1 MGLQVKSGH
10 YYKGYDS
17 KSRFCSYWHQINE
30 IILCNPHNV
39 LEIGTGNGFVSSYLI
54 RYGFN
59 VVSLDVDKQLKPT
72 ITASGLNI
80 PFSAN
85 TFEVVACYQTLEHL
99 PYSLFKKTLKEIR
112 HVSSSRVF
120 LSLPDSSSYYRVFIQ
135 IPMFGLFR
143 KILQIPLLLKRVHYF
158 DGQHY
163 WEIGKVG
170 YSLKTV
176 INDMR
181 EVGFEVEK
189 TYRVFENPYHRF
201 FILKR
206 V

>member
-1 MGLQVKSGH
+1 MVSQVNLRH
-10 YYKGYDS
+10 YNNGYDS
-17 KSRFCSYWHQINE
+17 KSRFCSYWHQLNE
-30 IILCNPHNV
+30 ILSCEPHNI
-39 LEIGTGNGFVSSYLI
+39 LEIGIGNGFVSNYLI

-135 IPMFGLFR
+135 IAMFGLFR

-163 WEIGKVG
+163 W
-170 YSLKTV
+170 
-176 INDMR
+176 
-181 EVGFEVEK
+181 
-189 TYRVFENPYHRF
+189 
-201 FILKR
+201 
-206 V
+206 